1 MGRDT
6 ASPGPLPSSR
16 EDLAFM
22 RTYFFGASNL
32 PPAVAQSVLLAS
44 VKPWP
49 LHAFLPLQAFAAV
62 LQALCPLQA
71 LAPMQWPAAKPDYPA
86 TALCASMTMTSYE
99 RRRGTEGVHHYSSR
113 RTPVQSKKTN

>member
-32 PPAVAQSVLLAS
+32 PPAVAQSVLLDS

-49 LHAFLPLQAFAAV
+49 LHAFWPLQAFAAV

-71 LAPMQWPAAKPDYPA
+71 LSSMQWPAAEPDSPVI
-86 TALCASMTMTSYE
+86 AL
-99 RRRGTEGVHHYSSR
+99 GPSR
-113 RTPVQSKKTN
+113 NMAAAACPTTKTDEM

>member
-49 LHAFLPLQAFAAV
+49 LHAFWPLQAFAAV

-71 LAPMQWPAAKPDYPA
+71 LAPMQWPAAKPDSPA
-86 TALCASMTMTSYE
+86 IAIGAARNMAARSEE
-99 RRRGTEGVHHYSSR
+99 RRVGKECVSSCR
-113 RTPVQSKKTN
+113 SRWSPSH

>member
-16 EDLAFM
+16 EVLAFM

-49 LHAFLPLQAFAAV
+49 LHAFWPLQAFAAV

-71 LAPMQWPAAKPDYPA
+71 LSPMQWPAAKPDSPALAIGAARNMA
-86 TALCASMTMTSYE
+86 TAAAATE
-99 RRRGTEGVHHYSSR
+99 HPDQEGFVFRRF
-113 RTPVQSKKTN
+113 NLW